1 VNVFFRESF
10 YKDLSAVTE
19 AGLRR
24 RIQKMIEQVESAT
37 TFHEIPN
44 LKRLEAR
51 GKYFRIRLGDYRVGF
66 VFEQGAVTF
75 VRCLHRREIYRYF
88 P

>member
-1 VNVFFRESF
+1 
-10 YKDLSAVTE
+10 
-19 AGLRR
+19 
-24 RIQKMIEQVESAT
+24 MIEQVEAAQ
-37 TFHEIPN
+37 TFQAMPN

-66 VFEQGAVTF
+66 VVEQGAVTF